1 VGDDLYSEKSDYRQ
15 SRVDQKCREPHNI
28 HIPLL
33 ANLLLMTHIFS
44 INPQSTVLFEKL
56 ICYIK
61 INIDDTVVNLT
72 EKC

>member
-1 VGDDLYSEKSDYRQ
+1 MVDDLYSEKSDYRQ
-15 SRVDQKCREPHNI
+15 SRVDQKRREPHMP
-28 HIPLL
+28 IPLL
-33 ANLLLMTHIFS
+33 ANFLLMTHIFL

-61 INIDDTVVNLT
+61 INNDDTEVNLT